1 VRSTRYPTVAA
12 AILLILAPVCYAQL
26 DSSRYS
32 VQLVSVARDVKLE
45 VVDWGGTGRAF
56 VLIPGLGDTAHVFDH
71 FALKLTPSFHVYG
84 ITPRGFGA
92 SSTPPPEP
100 RNYSSSR
107 LGEDVVAII
116 DSLKLDR
123 PVLAGHS
130 IAGEVLSEIATHHS
144 DKVSAL
150 IYIDAGY
157 SYALYDKAHGD
168 LVLDSIALRDNL
180 DESHLGTLPRSPK
193 QIDALLTQLA
203 RMEQELRQRKNDLSQ
218 LSSPHP
224 IDNPTSVAVLDGQQK
239 YTQIDVPVLAIFN
252 VPHSPAFRRTMEDQA
267 RAFQIQV
274 PHARIIR
281 IPNAD
286 HYIFQSNEQDVLRD
300 IGEFMA
306 GLRIGE

>member
-1 VRSTRYPTVAA
+1 VRSIGTGA
-12 AILLILAPVCYAQL
+12 AIILFLLAPMCHAQL
-26 DSSRYS
+26 EPIRYR

-45 VVDWGGTGRAF
+45 VVDWGGTGRAL
-56 VLIPGLGDTAHVFDH
+56 VLVPGLGDTAHVFDH
-71 FALKLTPSFHVYG
+71 FALKLTPSYHVYG

-100 RNYSSSR
+100 RNYCSSR

-130 IAGEVLSEIATHHS
+130 IAGEVLSEIGTHHS

-150 IYIDAGY
+150 IYMDAGY

-168 LVLDSIALRDNL
+168 LVLDSIALRDKL

-193 QIDALLTQLA
+193 QIDELLTELGQI
-203 RMEQELRQRKNDLSQ
+203 EQELQQRKEDLSQ
-218 LSSPHP
+218 LPLPHA
-224 IDNPTSVAVLDGQQK
+224 IDNPASVAVLDGQQK
-239 YTQIDVPVLAIFN
+239 YTQIDIPVLAIFN
-252 VPHSPAFRRTMEDQA
+252 VPHSTAFRRTMEEQA
-267 RAFQIQV
+267 QAFEVQV

-281 IPNAD
+281 ISNAD
-286 HYIFQSNEQDVLRD
+286 HYIFQSNEEEVLRD
-300 IGEFMA
+300 IGEFIA
-306 GLRIGE
+306 GLRQS